1 MEGGGGG
8 SGGRGKKAPRT
19 PDGAAADPFAIGLE
33 YLQYDV
39 HRLAISEE
47 ASGDGGLAARA
58 WWQCDSLLV
67 CRPHEATNTL
77 MPITQT
83 HATRQVGV
91 DLSAL
96 WGKEALLLNLWTIQ
110 QHAARLVQ
118 RYERALWLCVSGV
131 RGRQR

>member
-47 ASGDGGLAARA
+47 ASCDGGLAARA
-58 WWQCDSLLV
+58 WWRCV
-67 CRPHEATNTL
+67 CVCLSSARTN
-77 MPITQT
+77 
-83 HATRQVGV
+83 
-91 DLSAL
+91 
-96 WGKEALLLNLWTIQ
+96 
-110 QHAARLVQ
+110 QHAHAHTQHAPTRNATGGCGPLGAV
-118 RYERALWLCVSGV
+118 G
-131 RGRQR
+131 